1 MWKRFSAFLLMV
13 LCVCCSA
20 CTQSLQLPPETDF
33 SADVEIVS
41 AELNTDGTY
50 ALRVKTAVKN
60 NSEQDCL
67 IYGNPTCWN
76 EVYINERGETKDLPL
91 GSYVLKCGEELVE
104 EKTVTLSPEEM
115 KNGNLHTET
124 KFYIEYGKGK
134 KQNYIVKSDYILL
147 SEVKSND

>member
-104 EKTVTLSPEEM
+104 EKQLRFLPR
-115 KNGNLHTET
+115 K
-124 KFYIEYGKGK
+124 
-134 KQNYIVKSDYILL
+134 
-147 SEVKSND
+147 